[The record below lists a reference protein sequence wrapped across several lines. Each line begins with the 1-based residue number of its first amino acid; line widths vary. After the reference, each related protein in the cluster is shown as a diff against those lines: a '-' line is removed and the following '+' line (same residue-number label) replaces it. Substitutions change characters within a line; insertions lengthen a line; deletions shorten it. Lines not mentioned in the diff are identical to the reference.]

1 MEEAKMSQEINL
13 VLSVQEVNQVL
24 AGLGSQPFI
33 QVVDLINKVKAQAEG
48 QINPTPVETEE

>member
-1 MEEAKMSQEINL
+1 MSQEINL